1 MSEKLS
7 ELVKRG
13 ESEEVEFKKSTAQL
27 DRALKSVCGFLNHK
41 GGKVYFGIN
50 KGKIDGQ
57 EVSEQTL
64 KSISQKIRQRIKPE
78 ISLEIKVLE
87 IEDKKII
94 EVKIKEGDNKP
105 YYLDGIAYKRVGTE
119 NVVVPPEEL
128 ERIILEKRKR
138 YFDSEI
144 CERAGLED
152 IDEEKV
158 KWFLKV
164 AKVGRDYPLDE
175 NISVR
180 DALTHLELLKEG
192 KLTNVAVVLFGKNP
206 QKFFLQSEV
215 KCLHFH
221 GTEVE
226 KPFETYH
233 IYGNTL
239 FDQMDNSLGFVLDRL
254 RRYVIPEPGKSTTR
268 RPYEIPEFV
277 IREAIVNA
285 VAHRDYYSNAGIQV
299 MVFVDRIEIWNPGEL
314 PKQLKIEDLRK
325 PHPSLPRNPVIANL
339 LYLTKYIEKA
349 GSGTIEMINQCKKEN
364 LPEPLFEQ
372 KMGSFVVTIW
382 RDIYSEVYLNRF
394 SLNERQK
401 KAIKYVKE
409 KGSISNKE
417 YCNLLKVSR
426 KTATTDLID
435 LVDKEIF
442 SPFGTSKR
450 VLRYEFKLRKNYAK
464 ITQKEE

>member
-13 ESEEVEFKKSTAQL
+13 ESEEVEFKK
-27 DRALKSVCGFLNHK
+27 
-41 GGKVYFGIN
+41 
-50 KGKIDGQ
+50 
-57 EVSEQTL
+57 
-64 KSISQKIRQRIKPE
+64 ISQKIRQRIKPE
-78 ISLEIKVLE
+78 TSPGIKVLE
-87 IEDKKII
+87 IEKKRII

-180 DALTHLELLKEG
+180 DALAHLELLKEG

-233 IYGNTL
+233 IYRNTI

-254 RRYVIPEPGKSTTR
+254 RRYVIPEPGKSTTK

-314 PKQLKIEDLRK
+314 PKQLK
-325 PHPSLPRNPVIANL
+325 
-339 LYLTKYIEKA
+339 
-349 GSGTIEMINQCKKEN
+349 
-364 LPEPLFEQ
+364 
-372 KMGSFVVTIW
+372 
-382 RDIYSEVYLNRF
+382 
-394 SLNERQK
+394 
-401 KAIKYVKE
+401 
-409 KGSISNKE
+409 
-417 YCNLLKVSR
+417 
-426 KTATTDLID
+426 
-435 LVDKEIF
+435 
-442 SPFGTSKR
+442 
-450 VLRYEFKLRKNYAK
+450 YEFKLRKNYAK